1 MTRIASAVRGKIM
14 AACPVMC
21 YNIAYRVK
29 KEAAQLPYRLRAAL
43 WEQVFAVPCAVTDN
57 HIKLCSGVALKVL
70 LLILRH
76 PGSPGDAA
84 SLAKRLNLPAADI
97 ADALNYW
104 VESGVLTTADAL
116 QEPPVQAACADCA
129 ADKPAP
135 PPAPAPPPR
144 PRPVYPREEAL
155 SIIEGDRIL
164 HGLLQEGQ
172 VVFAK
177 PFTSADLG
185 ALVGLYSYYGL
196 SAHYI
201 LTLLHYCATIGK
213 RSMGYA
219 EKVAASWME
228 NGVDDASV
236 DAHVDALLRRSSN
249 EGRVRT
255 AFGIR
260 DRHLV
265 PKECEM
271 IARWF
276 DTLGFDLDMIVLA
289 YEITVERTG
298 KLAFRYID
306 KILASWHQQGIK
318 TPQQAKNEPKP
329 SKGQAVGSAL
339 ERKILEQFMKE

>member
-1 MTRIASAVRGKIM
+1 MPYHPSAV
-14 AACPVMC
+14 
-21 YNIAYRVK
+21 
-29 KEAAQLPYRLRAAL
+29 L
-43 WEQVFAVPCAVTDN
+43 WEQVFAVPCAVADS
-57 HIKLCSGVALKVL
+57 HIRLCSGVALKVL

-76 PGSPGDAA
+76 PGAPADAD

-104 VESGVLTTADAL
+104 VESGVLVYEGAPSCA
-116 QEPPVQAACADCA
+116 PPQAASTGILPPQKA
-129 ADKPAP
+129 APVTLPRQRPA
-135 PPAPAPPPR
+135 
-144 PRPVYPREEAL
+144 YPRDEAV
-155 SIIEGDRIL
+155 SIIERDKIL

-172 VVFAK
+172 AVFAK
-177 PFTSADLG
+177 PFTSADLD
-185 ALVGLYSYYGL
+185 ALVGLYSFYGL

-201 LTLLHYCATIGK
+201 LTLLHYCDSIGK

-228 NGVDDASV
+228 SGVDDASV
-236 DAHVDALLRRSSN
+236 DAHVDALMRRRSN
-249 EGRVRT
+249 EGRVRS
-255 AFGIR
+255 AFGIH

-265 PKECEM
+265 PKERDM

-276 DTLGFDLDMIVLA
+276 DSLGFDLDMIGLA

-298 KLAFRYID
+298 KLAFGYID

-318 TPQQAKNEPKP
+318 TPAQAKKESAKAPA
-329 SKGQAVGSAL
+329 GRAGESAL